1 MHNIGKSGEFAK
13 DWGRRKWDGKNKE
26 KNTFVIL
33 SYNQCFYIFAYLVV
47 HTGTGTAHK
56 RTEPVFL
63 WDVHQIDTLSR
74 IVLNYQSKDSR
85 PDKASNIPDL
95 ISNEGSTVISAMIY
109 APDTIHPTG

>member
-1 MHNIGKSGEFAK
+1 MQNIGKSGEFAK
-13 DWGRRKWDGKNKE
+13 DWGRREWDGKNRE
-26 KNTFVIL
+26 NIFVIL
-33 SYNQCFYIFAYLVV
+33 PNFQVFSIFAYLVV

-74 IVLNYQSKDSR
+74 IMLDYQSKDSR
-85 PDKASNIPDL
+85 PNKASHIPDL
-95 ISNEGSTVISAMIY
+95 ISNEGSTVISAMMY